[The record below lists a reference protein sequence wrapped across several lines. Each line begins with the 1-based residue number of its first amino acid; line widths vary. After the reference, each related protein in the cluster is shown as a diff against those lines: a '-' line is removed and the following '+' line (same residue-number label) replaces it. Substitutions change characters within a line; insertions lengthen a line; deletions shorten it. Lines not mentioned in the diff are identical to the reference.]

1 MSGAGPQAGDLG
13 LNGPVNCRTPM
24 RSAWWARSRGL
35 PPEVYAAWVQSLP
48 TDRGR
53 TRILA
58 WAPGPD
64 AYAIVSVGTLAVGS
78 AAVGEAAEFRLLGWH
93 EIERGGWDVERGRLT
108 WKRYDAQAEHLE
120 LTEPG
125 RVPEVFRERVA
136 ASIAMEKFVPLT
148 GERGVVVTARRDLTG
163 KTPPQWH
170 ATLTRGLRWETP
182 GVAEAVETV
191 VSDVRREYDLG

>member
-1 MSGAGPQAGDLG
+1 MSRIDPRWGRPG
-13 LNGPVNCRTPM
+13 LNGLVTRRSPM

-35 PPEVYAAWVQSLP
+35 PPEVYAAWVRSLAGG
-48 TDRGR
+48 RVR

-64 AYAIVSVGTLAVGS
+64 AYAIVSVGGLAVGGS
-78 AAVGEAAEFRLLGWH
+78 AEFRQFGWH

-108 WKRYDAQAEHLE
+108 WKLYDAQPEHLQ

-136 ASIAMEKFVPLT
+136 ASVAIEKFVPLV

-163 KTPPQWH
+163 NGPPLWH
-170 ATLTRGLRWETP
+170 ATLTRGLRWDTP
-182 GVAEAVETV
+182 GVTEAVESV
-191 VSDVRREYDLG
+191 LAEVRREYDLG